1 MKIKNKKIA
10 FGLTSSFYAYKS
22 TILEMKK
29 IISEGGEI
37 FPIMS
42 VGAYTTNSRYGKAED
57 FIKKIEEI
65 TKRKIVYS
73 MEEAEEIKSNMLVIA
88 PCSRK

>member
-1 MKIKNKKIA
+1 MKIKNKRIA
-10 FGLTSSFYAYKS
+10 FGLTSAFYTFKS
-22 TILEMKK
+22 TILEIKK
-29 IISEGGEI
+29 IKAEGGEV

-42 VGAYTTNSRYGKAED
+42 IGAYTTDTKFGKAED

-65 TKRKIVYS
+65 TAKKIVNNLK
-73 MEEAEEIKSNMLVIA
+73 EAEEIECDIFVIA